1 MSYILWIFTKLI
13 CLHVKHLIALTKRE
27 SVRRIFICNSR
38 SYACQYMNHC
48 PQKKNKKTRESVQ
61 GKKKKAHACIKRA
74 KSDRSLTKFIT

>member
-48 PQKKNKKTRESVQ
+48 PQKKTKKH
-61 GKKKKAHACIKRA
+61 GKVCKAKRKKHMHA
-74 KSDRSLTKFIT
+74 